1 MHGVTKKVGM
11 TLGICFGIMFDG
23 WSSGSMHYVTV
34 YSVFETNGD
43 LHLQLLAVS
52 PLDDGSPD
60 ADANIKLFDSVPDI
74 YNNTLDMVAFIVGDN
89 YSSIQSTATKLHV
102 QQVGCISHRFNLA
115 VTKYLAEYEPLLA
128 QVNTLM
134 VKLCQV
140 NKFAELT
147 KTTSLHPI
155 KQNRRDGVLAL
166 KCFSAT
172 AGFDPSSSL
181 WTPSRS

>member
-1 MHGVTKKVGM
+1 
-11 TLGICFGIMFDG
+11 MFDG

-34 YSVFETNGD
+34 YGVFETNGD
-43 LHLQLLAVS
+43 LLLQLLAVS

-60 ADANIKLFDSVPDI
+60 ADANIKPFDSVPDV
-74 YNNTLDMVAFIVGDN
+74 YNKTLDIVAFIVGDN
-89 YSSIQSTATKLHV
+89 YSSIQSTTTKLDV
-102 QQVGCISHRFNLA
+102 EQVGCTSHRFNLA

-134 VKLCQV
+134 AKLCQV
-140 NKFAELT
+140 NKFAELA

-166 KCFSAT
+166 RCFSAT
-172 AGFDPSSSL
+172 AGFDPSSRL
-181 WTPSRS
+181 WTPWRS